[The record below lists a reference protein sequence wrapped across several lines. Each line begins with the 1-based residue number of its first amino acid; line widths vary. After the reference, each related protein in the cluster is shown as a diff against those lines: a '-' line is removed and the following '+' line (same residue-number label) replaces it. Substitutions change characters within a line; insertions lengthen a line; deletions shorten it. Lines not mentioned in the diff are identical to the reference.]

1 MVEAAT
7 SMLLDGADAA
17 AGEGRSAV
25 ATLHLSAQIWREQ
38 DAYVAHCSEL
48 RVTSE
53 GDTFELAQQ
62 MLREA
67 VELMLADMTPDEV
80 AKRWRPTAWTG
91 PLEVTV
97 PEPLGEFHA
106 A

>member
-1 MVEAAT
+1 M
-7 SMLLDGADAA
+7 
-17 AGEGRSAV
+17 
-25 ATLHLSAQIWREQ
+25 ATLHLSAQIWREEG
-38 DAYVAHCSEL
+38 AYVAHCPEL

-53 GDTFELAQQ
+53 GSTFEDAQQ

-67 VELMLADMTPDEV
+67 VELMLSDMTPEEV
-80 AKRWRPTAWTG
+80 ASRWQPTAWTG

-97 PEPLGEFHA
+97 PEPLGQFHA

>member
-1 MVEAAT
+1 M
-7 SMLLDGADAA
+7 
-17 AGEGRSAV
+17 
-25 ATLHLSAQIWREQ
+25 ATLYLSAQIWREEG
-38 DAYVAHCSEL
+38 AYVAHCPEL

-53 GDTFELAQQ
+53 GSTFESAQQ

-67 VELMLADMTPDEV
+67 VELMLSDMTPEEV
-80 AKRWRPTAWTG
+80 ADRWQPTAWTG

-97 PEPLGEFHA
+97 PEPLGQFHA

>member
-1 MVEAAT
+1 M
-7 SMLLDGADAA
+7 
-17 AGEGRSAV
+17 
-25 ATLHLSAQIWREQ
+25 ATLHLSAQIWRED
-38 DAYVAHCSEL
+38 DAYVAHCPEL

-53 GDTFELAQQ
+53 GDSFEHAQQ

-80 AKRWRPTAWTG
+80 ARRWQPTAWTG